1 MGFGVFWGVILIIIG
16 VSIVFKVV
24 FDVSIFR
31 IIIAVAFILIG
42 IKILIGKSAVN
53 ISSNDSDVIFNDK
66 RYTEFPSSSTE
77 YNTIFGKSI
86 FDFSDAAIPTDKQI
100 NLEFNTIFGNSEI
113 HLPQGLPVRIKAE
126 AVFGSAK
133 LPNDNTAVFGSA
145 NYVSDHD
152 STVASFINIEANAVF
167 GNIEIIQ
174 TVYKPLNEH

>member
-1 MGFGVFWGVILIIIG
+1 MKMGIGVFWGVILIVIG

-31 IIIAVAFILIG
+31 IIIALAFILIG
-42 IKILIGKSAVN
+42 VKILVGKSAIN
-53 ISSNDSDVIFNDK
+53 IKSNESDVIFNDRK
-66 RYTEFPSSSTE
+66 YTEFPTSSTE

-86 FDFSDAAIPTDKQI
+86 FDFSEAPIPTDKQFD
-100 NLEFNTIFGNSEI
+100 LEFNTIFGGTEI
-113 HLPQGLPVRIKAE
+113 HLPPGLPVRIKAE

-145 NYVSDHD
+145 SYVSDHD
-152 STVASFINIEANAVF
+152 STITSFIHIEANAVF

-174 TVYKPLNEH
+174 KSH